1 MRREFDVLIKSLKH
15 PRRLKNLL
23 ALTIR
28 RRRPS
33 TYLNYS
39 PITIDLEPTVRC
51 NLACEMCQVA
61 SWDRRV
67 PDLTLDDFKLFVER
81 IPTVMKIKLQGMGEP
96 LLNRTLFDMVNYAS
110 TKGIRVETNTN
121 GTLLNERICHEILDS
136 GLGSISIS
144 LDGATAQTFERIRA
158 RAKFTRVVKNIER
171 LLALRGKSRVPE
183 VRIWMLGMRENIHE
197 LPDVIRLCR
206 ELGVDHLTLQH
217 DLVFWGKEDWLRRL
231 SSRALRDDPET
242 ERAVHEATLLARRIG
257 LPFRCYRG
265 NRLSVAKGIRCPWP
279 WYSVLVTADGYVC
292 PCCVA
297 ADPRVIHFGD
307 LRSQRFEDIWNST
320 QYQLFRR
327 ELRAGN
333 IPTFCRGCYE
343 DYNKLIQL

>member
-1 MRREFDVLIKSLKH
+1 MRKEVDVLIRNLKH
-15 PRRLKNLL
+15 PRRLKNLI
-23 ALTIR
+23 ALR
-28 RRRPS
+28 MYRPRLS
-33 TYLNYS
+33 TYLNYA

-61 SWDRRV
+61 NWDRRV

-96 LLNRTLFDMVNYAS
+96 LLNTSLWEMVKYAG

-136 GLGSISIS
+136 GLSSISIS

-158 RAKFTRVVKNIER
+158 RANFRGVVRNIKR
-171 LLALRGKSRVPE
+171 LLALRGRSSVPK

-197 LPDVIRLCR
+197 LPDVMRLCR

-217 DLVFWGKEDWLRRL
+217 DLVFWGKEPWLRKL
-231 SSRALRDDPET
+231 SSRALRDDPQA
-242 ERAVHEATLLARRIG
+242 ERTVHEATLLARRIG

-265 NRLSVAKGIRCPWP
+265 NRYSVAKGIRCAWP

-297 ADPRVIHFGD
+297 ADPRIVHFGD
-307 LRSQRFEDIWNST
+307 LKSQRFEDIWNSGK
-320 QYQLFRR
+320 YQAFRR

-343 DYNKLIQL
+343 DYGRVIEL